1 MTGDDP
7 DPGRPA
13 GVHNVGAETPPGCA
27 RGDGAVR
34 REGVQEPAVVATI
47 FRK

>member
-13 GVHNVGAETPPGCA
+13 GVHNAGAETPPGCA
-27 RGDGAVR
+27 QRDDAVR
-34 REGVQEPAVVATI
+34 REGVQESPVVATI